1 MTAGQFHRPKPAGVL
16 SAFDL
21 ANTKAPTVFATPME
35 LGRQA
40 MAEKRNSAEG
50 QANIMAGKA
59 RVDTLI
65 SRSKAGRG

>member
-1 MTAGQFHRPKPAGVL
+1 MTAGKFYRPKP
-16 SAFDL
+16 SNEPDAF
-21 ANTKAPTVFATPME
+21 ARASSNVPSIFATAME

-59 RVDTLI
+59 RVDALI
-65 SRSKAGRG
+65 TRSKAGRR